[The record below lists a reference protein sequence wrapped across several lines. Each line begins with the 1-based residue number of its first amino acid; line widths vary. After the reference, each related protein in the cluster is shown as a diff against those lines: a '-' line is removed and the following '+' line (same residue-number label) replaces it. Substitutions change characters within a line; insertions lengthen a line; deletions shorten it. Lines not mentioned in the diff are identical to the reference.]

1 MDSFLPIL
9 YSCCFALVA
18 FIATWVIYAIILNI
32 ALRYNIVDQ
41 PNERKLQHR
50 PIPVLGGLTVF
61 FGIAVSVCGA
71 ILIMGYSDLLP
82 FFAAMVIMLVVGVG
96 DDIYDLSPLFRFIIE
111 IAVSLYF
118 IYVCGLT
125 TNDFH
130 SLWGFHIIPNWAAI
144 PLTIV
149 SVVGIINAINLIDGV
164 DGYSSGYCAMSSILF
179 SVIFIMSDYYSMA
192 VLALVTAGAA
202 ISFFLHNVFGK
213 LSKMFIG
220 DGGALM
226 LGVIMVVFVLNILKD
241 NSPCETLALDNMGL
255 IPCTLATLAIPVFD
269 TIRVMVTRMIKLR
282 SPFHPDKIH
291 LHHLFIEAGFSHI
304 GTTISILIINLFVW
318 LIWFAAYL
326 LGASINMQLYIVLAL
341 GFGMTF
347 VFYHYMNSQRKKD
360 SRIYQIF
367 KRIGNKTHIERKNFW
382 QTMRDITD
390 REVKHHVQE

>member
-9 YSCCFALVA
+9 YSCVFALAA
-18 FIATWVIYAIILNI
+18 FIATWVIYAVILNI

-41 PNERKLQHR
+41 PNERKLQRR

-61 FGIAVSVCGA
+61 FGIAVSICGA

-96 DDIYDLSPLFRFIIE
+96 DDIYELSPMFRFIIE

-130 SLWGFHIIPNWAAI
+130 ELWGWHIIPEWAAI

-149 SVVGIINAINLIDGV
+149 TIVGIINAINLIDGV

-179 SVIFIMSDYYSMA
+179 SVIFIMAGYYSMA
-192 VLALVTAGAA
+192 LLALVTAGAA
-202 ISFFLHNVFGK
+202 VSFFLHNVFGK

-226 LGVIMVVFVLNILKD
+226 LGVIMVIFVLNILKD
-241 NSPCETLALDNMGL
+241 DSPCKALVNDGMGL
-255 IPCTLATLAIPVFD
+255 IPCTLVTLAIPVFD
-269 TIRVMVTRMIKLR
+269 TLRVMVTRMLKGH
-282 SPFHPDKIH
+282 SPFLPDKTH

-318 LIWFAAYL
+318 AVWFVAYL

-341 GFGMTF
+341 GFCVTF
-347 VFYHYMNSQRKKD
+347 VFFHYMNSQRKKD

-367 KRIGNKTHIERKNFW
+367 KKIGDKTHIERKNFW

-390 REVKHHVQE
+390 REVKHHE

>member
-1 MDSFLPIL
+1 MERFLPIL
-9 YSCCFALVA
+9 YSCFFALTA
-18 FIATWVIYAIILNI
+18 FIATWVVYVVILNI

-41 PNERKLQHR
+41 PNERKLQRR

-61 FGIAVSVCGA
+61 FGIAVSIFGA

-96 DDIYDLSPLFRFIIE
+96 DDIYDLSPFLRFVIE

-118 IYVCGLT
+118 ICFCKLT
-125 TNDFH
+125 VNDFH
-130 SLWGFHIIPNWAAI
+130 ALWGFHIISDWAAI

-164 DGYSSGYCAMSSILF
+164 DGYSSGYCAMSSVLF
-179 SVIFIMSDYYSMA
+179 SVIFIMSGYYSMA
-192 VLALVTAGAA
+192 MLSLVTAGAA

-226 LGVIMVVFVLNILKD
+226 LGVIMAIYVISTLKAD
-241 NSPCETLALDNMGL
+241 SPCEALADNGMGL

-269 TIRVMVTRMIKLR
+269 TVRVMVTRMIKGR
-282 SPFHPDKIH
+282 SPFRPDKTH

-318 LIWFAAYL
+318 LIWFVSYL
-326 LGASINMQLYIVLAL
+326 LGASINMQLYIILIL
-341 GFGMTF
+341 GVSVTF
-347 VFYHYMNSQRKKD
+347 VFFHYMNHQRQKD
-360 SRIYQIF
+360 GRIYQIF
-367 KRIGNKTHIERKNFW
+367 KKIGDKTHIERNNFW

-390 REVKHHVQE
+390 REVKERDL

>member
-9 YSCCFALVA
+9 YSCCFALAA

-41 PNERKLQHR
+41 PNERKLQRR

-61 FGIAVSVCGA
+61 FGIAVGICGA

-125 TNDFH
+125 ANDFH
-130 SLWGFHIIPNWAAI
+130 ALWGWHIIPEWAAI

-149 SVVGIINAINLIDGV
+149 SIVGIINAINLIDGV

-226 LGVIMVVFVLNILKD
+226 LGVIMVVFVL
-241 NSPCETLALDNMGL
+241 
-255 IPCTLATLAIPVFD
+255 
-269 TIRVMVTRMIKLR
+269 
-282 SPFHPDKIH
+282 
-291 LHHLFIEAGFSHI
+291 
-304 GTTISILIINLFVW
+304 
-318 LIWFAAYL
+318 
-326 LGASINMQLYIVLAL
+326 
-341 GFGMTF
+341 
-347 VFYHYMNSQRKKD
+347 
-360 SRIYQIF
+360 
-367 KRIGNKTHIERKNFW
+367 
-382 QTMRDITD
+382 
-390 REVKHHVQE
+390 